1 MNFTEHD
8 KATTVS
14 GDINLRTHWLKLASL
29 ALPIVLFIF
38 MVSALELAIKGNHNQ
53 LRSQQLQQLGKD
65 TADISRLLEQEL
77 NASIYLVNGL
87 QAYVESKSGNLV
99 AGEIAPWLTN
109 LQARGRHIR
118 NIGIAPDNRI
128 TYMFPLAGNEK
139 ALGLY
144 YPDNPIQW
152 PEVEK
157 VIQTRKAI
165 LAGPMLLAQGGQG
178 LIYRSPVFL
187 DNDHYW
193 GIISVVIN
201 ADTLFQRLFA
211 AADEHSLALNIT
223 DLDTGKTILH
233 SNTQN
238 GMVQVHQILDVPGHR
253 WELTGAVM
261 PLPLSATLVSLRIG
275 GWIVAL
281 LTVILLARFLRSI
294 KAHAQTLLAL
304 RENQERFA
312 RMFTTSPQGLALLN
326 GDIQWIEIN
335 PSLCQLLG
343 YSRQGFN
350 TLRLI
355 DLFAPEVQAHVLDH
369 MQDIRG
375 NYAAHTNH
383 SRQFEAQLVRADK
396 QMLMGFITLGIC
408 YRSNEETHW
417 LLQVVDISERT
428 RLDQLK
434 NEFVSI
440 VSHELRTPLT
450 AIMGSLKLM
459 ASGKLEH
466 NSPAN
471 EKILQIA
478 VQNSEKLARLINDLL
493 DMDKLIAGKMEFN
506 IVTQPLLPLIE
517 KALENN
523 QSYAQQYQVTYRF
536 LSPAAPIEVN
546 IDAMR
551 LQQVLTNLLSN
562 AAKFSPPHSEILISF
577 SLEPTQVLVK
587 IQDQGVGIAQA
598 EQHKLFKKF
607 SQIDSSSTRQK
618 GGTGLGLAI
627 SKELIERMGGNI
639 GVSSSPGHGSCFYF
653 SLPLVKTELSHIDK
667 TNQGSSNPV

>member
-1 MNFTEHD
+1 MIFTGQD
-8 KATTVS
+8 QVSAVS
-14 GDINLRTHWLKLASL
+14 GDISKRTRWLKLASL
-29 ALPIVLFIF
+29 VLPIILFIF
-38 MVSALELAIKGNHNQ
+38 MVSALELAIKGNLNQ
-53 LRSQQLQQLGKD
+53 LRNQQLQQLGKD
-65 TADISRLLEQEL
+65 IADISRLLDQEL

-99 AGEIAPWLTN
+99 ASEIAPWLTN

-144 YPDNPIQW
+144 YPDNPKQW
-152 PEVEK
+152 PDVEK

-165 LAGPMLLAQGGQG
+165 LAGPLSLEQGGQG
-178 LIYRSPVFL
+178 LIYRSPVFI
-187 DNDHYW
+187 DDDRYW

-201 ADTLFQRLFA
+201 ADTLFQRLLA
-211 AADEHSLALNIT
+211 EADEHNLALTIV
-223 DLDTGKTILH
+223 DLDSGRTVLVSKATSGSIDAR
-233 SNTQN
+233 
-238 GMVQVHQILDVPGHR
+238 QILYVPGHR
-253 WELTGAVM
+253 WEVSGTITL
-261 PLPLSATLVSLRIG
+261 LPMNSTLIGLRVG
-275 GWIVAL
+275 GWLVAL

-312 RMFTTSPQGLALLN
+312 RMFTTSPQGLALL
-326 GDIQWIEIN
+326 DDEIQWIEIN
-335 PSLCQLLG
+335 PSLCNLLG
-343 YSRQGFN
+343 YTRQDFN
-350 TLRLI
+350 ELRLI
-355 DLFAPEVQAHVLDH
+355 DLFAPEAQAKALGQ
-369 MQDIRG
+369 MQEIR
-375 NYAAHTNH
+375 NTYQSITDH
-383 SRQFEAQLVRADK
+383 SRQFEAQLIRADG
-396 QMLMGFITLGIC
+396 QPLTGFITLGIC

-417 LLQVVDISERT
+417 LLQVLDISERT

-459 ASGKLEH
+459 ASGKLEQGGT
-466 NSPAN
+466 AN

-478 VQNSEKLARLINDLL
+478 VQNSDKLARLINDLL
-493 DMDKLIAGKMEFN
+493 DMDKLIAGKMEFDS
-506 IVTQPLLPLIE
+506 IPQALLPLVE
-517 KALENN
+517 KALEAN
-523 QSYAQQYQVTYRF
+523 QFYAQQYQVNYR
-536 LSPAAPIEVN
+536 LQPPPEQIHVTV
-546 IDAMR
+546 DAMR

-577 SLEPTQVLVK
+577 MLEPAWVK
-587 IQDQGVGIAQA
+587 VQIQDKGSGIAHE

-618 GGTGLGLAI
+618 GGSGLGLAI

-639 GVSSSPGHGSCFYF
+639 GVSSSPGQGSCFYF
-653 SLPLVKTELSHIDK
+653 SLPRIHTG
-667 TNQGSSNPV
+667 TANQSRA